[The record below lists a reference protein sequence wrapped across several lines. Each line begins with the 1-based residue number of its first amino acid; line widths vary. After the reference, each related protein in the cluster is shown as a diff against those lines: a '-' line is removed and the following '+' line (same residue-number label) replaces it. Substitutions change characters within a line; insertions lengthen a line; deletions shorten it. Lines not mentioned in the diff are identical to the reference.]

1 MLCKGMTTPRTIPSR
16 GSSKKRSVPLRDNSN
31 PTQTLG
37 KSVPSGNESVS
48 GLPSG
53 GSPDGSEGA
62 RKVKKVKKN
71 KKSKKGAREKHNV
84 PSLKSSSR
92 KGSLKAETPSDRGS
106 RTRDNVS
113 FRKTCIPVQ
122 SENLTVSVWDED
134 VTSDES
140 PRENDN
146 PSQTLEI
153 KSRTC
158 NYIVT
163 HRGKKRLCWRECYK
177 NHNVCI
183 RHFPRQQCS
192 FREERDG
199 EWYCCERKTK
209 TEYCTYH
216 SKGNRDQCKGFT
228 IDSDMRKRCTM
239 KRIRGSN
246 FCKKHVDQPPDAT
259 ICGAPKGKT
268 VCKVVTS
275 RGSYCR
281 EHSSL
286 PGRSTN
292 YGTDRRV
299 DVLNDRL
306 WGLFK
311 QYKDSGNQKYLG
323 VMTKHKESRVKLE

>member
-1 MLCKGMTTPRTIPSR
+1 MDNDRTIPVRPSE
-16 GSSKKRSVPLRDNSN
+16 GNESIPLRVFSN
-31 PTQTLG
+31 PMQTLG
-37 KSVPSGNESVS
+37 KSVPSDNLSPPECPPSSVGRSGES
-48 GLPSG
+48 
-53 GSPDGSEGA
+53 DG
-62 RKVKKVKKN
+62 RVKKVKKVN
-71 KKSKKGAREKHNV
+71 KDGKGTRERRKG
-84 PSLKSSSR
+84 PFPKESCR
-92 KGSLKAETPSDRGS
+92 KGSLKEGVSVKEGFQTRKDVTVPKRRDEGS
-106 RTRDNVS
+106 C
-113 FRKTCIPVQ
+113 KT
-122 SENLTVSVWDED
+122 LTDSVWDDDNNED
-134 VTSDES
+134 S
-140 PRENDN
+140 PAPENTN
-146 PSQTLEI
+146 PRQTLRL

-163 HRGKKRLCWRECYK
+163 HRGKNRLCWRECYK
-177 NHNVCI
+177 NNNVCI

-192 FREERDG
+192 FKEERDG

-209 TEYCTYH
+209 TEFCTYH
-216 SKGNRDQCKGFT
+216 SKSNRDQCKGFT

-239 KRIRGSN
+239 KRVRGSN

-259 ICGAPKGKT
+259 LCGAPKGKT

-286 PGRSTN
+286 PGRPTN
-292 YGTDRRV
+292 YGPDRRV

-323 VMTKHKESRVKLE
+323 VMVKHKESRVKLE

>member
-1 MLCKGMTTPRTIPSR
+1 MLCKGMTTPRTIPSK
-16 GSSKKRSVPLRDNSN
+16 GSSEKGIVSLRDNSN

-37 KSVPSGNESVS
+37 KSVPSGIQSVS
-48 GLPSG
+48 VPSSS
-53 GSPDGSEGA
+53 GSRDGSEGH
-62 RKVKKVKKN
+62 RKVKKVKKRS
-71 KKSKKGAREKHNV
+71 KPKKGTRENDNV
-84 PSLKSSSR
+84 PSLKGSFR
-92 KGSLKAETPSDRGS
+92 KGSLKEETPSEPGF

-113 FRKTCIPVQ
+113 DREKCFPVQ
-122 SENLTVSVWDED
+122 SEKLTVSVWDED
-134 VTSDES
+134 VTSDDS
-140 PRENDN
+140 PRENDI

-183 RHFPRQQCS
+183 RHYPRQQCS
-192 FREERDG
+192 FKEERDG
-199 EWYCCERKTK
+199 EWYYCERKTK

-292 YGTDRRV
+292 YGTDSRV
-299 DVLNDRL
+299 DVLNERL

>member
-1 MLCKGMTTPRTIPSR
+1 MLCKGMTTPRTIPSK
-16 GSSKKRSVPLRDNSN
+16 GSSRKRSVPLQDNSN

-37 KSVPSGNESVS
+37 KSVPLGKQSAPHP
-48 GLPSG
+48 PSDSKRR
-53 GSPDGSEGA
+53 GSKGV
-62 RKVKKVKKN
+62 RKVKKVKTPIKR
-71 KKSKKGAREKHNV
+71 KKGTREKDNV
-84 PSLKSSSR
+84 PSLKGSLG
-92 KGSLKAETPSDRGS
+92 KGSLREGTQPNVRSE
-106 RTRDNVS
+106 TRDNVS
-113 FRKTCIPVQ
+113 VSKTKKSSVKK
-122 SENLTVSVWDED
+122 SLTDSVWDEEGNCP
-134 VTSDES
+134 T
-140 PRENDN
+140 PPLEND
-146 PSQTLEI
+146 SSTQTLRL

-158 NYIVT
+158 NCIIK

-183 RHFPRQQCS
+183 RHYPRQQCS
-192 FREERDG
+192 FKEERDG
-199 EWYCCERKTK
+199 EWYYCERKTK

-239 KRIRGSN
+239 KRVRGSD
-246 FCKKHVDQPPDAT
+246 FCKKHVDQPPCAT

-286 PGRSTN
+286 PGRTN
-292 YGTDRRV
+292 NYDSDKRV
-299 DVLNDRL
+299 EELDNAL

-311 QYKDSGNQKYLG
+311 QYKSTGNQKYLG
-323 VMTKHKESRVKLE
+323 VMVVHKDSKGKLA

>member
-1 MLCKGMTTPRTIPSR
+1 MTTPRTIPSK
-16 GSSKKRSVPLRDNSN
+16 GSSKNRSVPLRDNSN

-37 KSVPSGNESVS
+37 KSVPSGNQSVS

-53 GSPDGSEGA
+53 GSRDGSEGP
-62 RKVKKVKKN
+62 RKVKKVKK
-71 KKSKKGAREKHNV
+71 KSKPKKGTREKDNV
-84 PSLKSSSR
+84 PSLKDSFR
-92 KGSLKAETPSDRGS
+92 KGSLKEETPSDPGF

-113 FRKTCIPVQ
+113 VC
-122 SENLTVSVWDED
+122 ENGFPTHPEKLTVSVWEEEGNCP
-134 VTSDES
+134 T
-140 PRENDN
+140 PPLENAN
-146 PSQTLEI
+146 PTQTLRL

-158 NYIVT
+158 NYIVK
-163 HRGKKRLCWRECYK
+163 HRGKKRLCWRECFRDS
-177 NHNVCI
+177 NVCEK
-183 RHFPRQQCS
+183 HYPRQQCS
-192 FREERDG
+192 FKELREG
-199 EWYCCERKTK
+199 EWYYCERKTK

-286 PGRSTN
+286 PGRSSN
-292 YGTDRRV
+292 YGTDSRV
-299 DVLNDRL
+299 DALNDRL

>member
-1 MLCKGMTTPRTIPSR
+1 MLLKGMNASRTIPSK
-16 GSSKKRSVPLRDNSN
+16 GSHKKPTVSLRDSAN

-37 KSVPSGNESVS
+37 ESS
-48 GLPSG
+48 PPGAPGEGTAPSG
-53 GSPDGSEGA
+53 GSCPGTKGV
-62 RKVKKVKKN
+62 RKVKKVKKPGPT
-71 KKSKKGAREKHNV
+71 KKGTRERLQD
-84 PSLKSSSR
+84 PSLKDSFR
-92 KGSLKAETPSDRGS
+92 KGSLKDEPQPTEGIQTREKRSVPEECLPPVSDS
-106 RTRDNVS
+106 
-113 FRKTCIPVQ
+113 
-122 SENLTVSVWDED
+122 LTVSVWEED
-134 VTSDES
+134 VTSSES
-140 PRENDN
+140 TYDSVN
-146 PSQTLEI
+146 PTQTLAI

-158 NYIVT
+158 NFIVI
-163 HRGKKRLCWRECYK
+163 HRKKKRLCWRECYK
-177 NHNVCI
+177 NHNVCE
-183 RHFPRQQCS
+183 RHYPRQQCS
-192 FREERDG
+192 FKEEREG
-199 EWYCCERKTK
+199 EWYYCERKTK

-228 IDSDMRKRCTM
+228 IESECEKRCFM

-259 ICGAPKGKT
+259 LCGAPKGKT

-286 PGRSTN
+286 PGRYTN
-292 YGTDRRV
+292 YGTDSRV
-299 DVLNDRL
+299 DHLNDRL

>member
-1 MLCKGMTTPRTIPSR
+1 MTSPRTIPSK
-16 GSSKKRSVPLRDNSN
+16 GSSKKRSVPLRDSAN

-37 KSVPSGNESVS
+37 KSVPSDNQSVP
-48 GLPSG
+48 GLPSS
-53 GSPDGSEGA
+53 GSRDGSEGV
-62 RKVKKVKKN
+62 RKVKKVKKRS
-71 KKSKKGAREKHNV
+71 KPKKGTREKGKD
-84 PSLKSSSR
+84 PSLKDSFR
-92 KGSLKAETPSDRGS
+92 DGSLREETPPDRGS
-106 RTRDNVS
+106 RTRENVS
-113 FRKTCIPVQ
+113 ITKPTIENA
-122 SENLTVSVWDED
+122 SEKLTVSVWEED
-134 VTSDES
+134 VRTDE
-140 PRENDN
+140 PPCENDN
-146 PSQTLEI
+146 PTQTLEI

-158 NYIVT
+158 NYIVI

-183 RHFPRQQCS
+183 RHYPRQQCS
-192 FREERDG
+192 FKEERDG

-228 IDSDMRKRCTM
+228 IESECEKRCTM

-259 ICGAPKGKT
+259 LCGAPKGKT

-286 PGRSTN
+286 PGRSSN